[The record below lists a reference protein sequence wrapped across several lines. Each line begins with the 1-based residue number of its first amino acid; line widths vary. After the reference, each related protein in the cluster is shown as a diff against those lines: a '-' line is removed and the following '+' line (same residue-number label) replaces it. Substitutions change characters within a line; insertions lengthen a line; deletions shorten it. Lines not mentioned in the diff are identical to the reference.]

1 MMRRYQPS
9 PKSNGRVHHSI
20 SHNTNPYYGQR
31 GADWVKN
38 TNASLFNAQ
47 HERSQAKNHVERQV
61 RHSMRQVLWV
71 VVAIITM
78 LLGGFILFSFAIN
91 I

>member
-1 MMRRYQPS
+1 MRRYQPLT
-9 PKSNGRVHHSI
+9 KSDGRVPHSI

-47 HERSQAKNHVERQV
+47 HERSQTKLHVEQRVSHNVHQL
-61 RHSMRQVLWV
+61 LWLI
-71 VVAIITM
+71 VAVIAM
-78 LLGGFILFSFAIN
+78 LVGGFILFSLAIN